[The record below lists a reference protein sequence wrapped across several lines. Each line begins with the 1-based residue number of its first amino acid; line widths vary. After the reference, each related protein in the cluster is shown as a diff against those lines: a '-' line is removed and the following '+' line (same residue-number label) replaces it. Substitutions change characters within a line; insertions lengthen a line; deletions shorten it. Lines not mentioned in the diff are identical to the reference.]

1 MSHPLEEAVY
11 VYSTDGCQGGWL
23 QDAAHSS
30 LLHPYGQ
37 DGGAAA
43 AQGHGHRIETVE
55 RMAGAEVSQTTA
67 KAPLRACYQVLYSL
81 FNRLRDR
88 NPAPKCVR
96 QFRTIFPTSA
106 EMSRSLREKTMQR
119 RAWLPKSVD
128 STYTTANIRPCE

>member
-23 QDAAHSS
+23 QDAALSS

-55 RMAGAEVSQTTA
+55 RMAGAELSQTTA
-67 KAPLRACYQVLYSL
+67 KAPLRTCYQALYTP
-81 FNRLRDR
+81 FNRHRDL
-88 NPAPKCVR
+88 NPAPEHVSS
-96 QFRTIFPTSA
+96 F
-106 EMSRSLREKTMQR
+106 M
-119 RAWLPKSVD
+119 
-128 STYTTANIRPCE
+128 